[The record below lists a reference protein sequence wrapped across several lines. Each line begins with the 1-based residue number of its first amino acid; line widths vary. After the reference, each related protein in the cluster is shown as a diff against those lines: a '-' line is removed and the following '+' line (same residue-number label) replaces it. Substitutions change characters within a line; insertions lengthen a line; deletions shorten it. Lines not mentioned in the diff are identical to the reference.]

1 MGMARFRPDSRD
13 EKMTQEIR
21 IITLPMPY
29 KLGLVNCYLV
39 KKDTGFFLVD
49 TGFSNARLA
58 LEKELESAGCMP
70 GQLKLILITHGDF
83 DHTGNCAFLREKYGA
98 KIAIHAEDAGL
109 VESGDMF
116 HNRKSGNPFIGK
128 ISNLIFYLK
137 KADKFKP
144 DIQLVESFDLQEYGF
159 DAKTLAL
166 PGHSKGSMGF
176 MISTGDL
183 FCGDLLT
190 NMGRPALNTLVD
202 DREQIKASLLR
213 LKALSI
219 QTIFPG
225 HGKPF
230 TLADLVEGK

>member
-1 MGMARFRPDSRD
+1 
-13 EKMTQEIR
+13 MTQEIR
-21 IITLPMPY
+21 IISLPMPY

-39 KKDTGFFLVD
+39 KTEAGFFLVD
-49 TGFSNARLA
+49 TGFSNARPA
-58 LEKELESAGCMP
+58 LDKELESAGCVP

-83 DHTGNCAFLREKYGA
+83 DHTGNCAFIREKYGA
-98 KIAIHAEDAGL
+98 QIAMHPDDTGM
-109 VESGDMF
+109 VERGDMF
-116 HNRKSGNPFIGK
+116 WNRKSGKAFIGK
-128 ISNLIFYLK
+128 ISNLIFNLK
-137 KADKFKP
+137 KSDRFQPDRMLADG
-144 DIQLVESFDLQEYGF
+144 LDLNPYGLN
-159 DAKTLAL
+159 AKILYV
-166 PGHSKGSMGF
+166 PGHSKGSCAVL
-176 MISTGDL
+176 TAAGDL